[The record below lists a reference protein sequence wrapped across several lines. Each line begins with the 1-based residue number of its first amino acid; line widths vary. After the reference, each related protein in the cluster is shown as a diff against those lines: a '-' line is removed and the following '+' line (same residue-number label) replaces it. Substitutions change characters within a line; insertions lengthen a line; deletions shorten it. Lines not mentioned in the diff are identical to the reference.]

1 MNCISCKTLLSK
13 LHRDHRTR
21 KWGLLFT
28 LRKQVL
34 RPSWFFLTFFNGKTH
49 MYLCECIS
57 YFKAAATSKLT
68 VSSTDEGSC
77 IFPGNTAKNITGTI
91 SVLLFSSSPLNKPL
105 HLDAGRERPLKK
117 LTCSR
122 SPRWQV
128 ASLKPELGVLDPFLE
143 LPFLQGCRNFFICIL
158 TLNMSGAFPGGEQF
172 MLQDY
177 LLIQLIKFSPL
188 ALTQIFKNT
197 SESNTVTPHG
207 GTKANTC
214 KTSVI
219 TTEFPK
225 NTS

>member
-1 MNCISCKTLLSK
+1 M
-13 LHRDHRTR
+13 
-21 KWGLLFT
+21 
-28 LRKQVL
+28 
-34 RPSWFFLTFFNGKTH
+34 
-49 MYLCECIS
+49 
-57 YFKAAATSKLT
+57 
-68 VSSTDEGSC
+68 
-77 IFPGNTAKNITGTI
+77 
-91 SVLLFSSSPLNKPL
+91 LFSSSPLNKPPSS
-105 HLDAGRERPLKK
+105 DPGRERPLKK

-122 SPRWQV
+122 SPRCQV
-128 ASLKPELGVLDPFLE
+128 ASLKPELGVLDLFSE

-188 ALTQIFKNT
+188 ALTQIFFLFFFFNFKIFNSYMRSQTLTQIFKNT

-219 TTEFPK
+219 TRLSFPK
-225 NTS
+225 TPADVVNNLPSLTYLGFPGGSAVKNTPAMQETWVSSLGWEDPLE